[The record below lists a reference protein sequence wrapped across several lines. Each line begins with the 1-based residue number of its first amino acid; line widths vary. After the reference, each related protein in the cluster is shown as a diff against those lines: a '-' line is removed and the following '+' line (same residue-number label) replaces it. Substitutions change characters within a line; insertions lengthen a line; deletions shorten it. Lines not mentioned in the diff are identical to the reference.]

1 EKTVSR
7 LVKTHYIKYKGFF
20 LEQQGGINAI
30 LKHVR
35 KLFYENSSEN
45 CNTHPLLLSFPA
57 ARTFSA
63 RFEKSKY
70 IP

>member
-1 EKTVSR
+1 M
-7 LVKTHYIKYKGFF
+7 
-20 LEQQGGINAI
+20 
-30 LKHVR
+30 KHVR